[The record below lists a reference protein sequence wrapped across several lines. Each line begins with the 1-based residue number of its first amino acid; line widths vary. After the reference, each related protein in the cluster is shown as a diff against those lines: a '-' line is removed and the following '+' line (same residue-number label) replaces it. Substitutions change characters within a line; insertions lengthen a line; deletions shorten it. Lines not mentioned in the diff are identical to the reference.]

1 MKNVM
6 NTAVRQ
12 ALIASGSVKPTNGI
26 NRTDR
31 GATKQ
36 HGQASQAAAI
46 AARKAEMAK
55 RK

>member
-12 ALIASGSVKPTNGI
+12 ALVASGNVKPSVYA
-26 NRTDR
+26 RTDR

-36 HGQASQAAAI
+36 HGSASQAAAI
-46 AARKAEMAK
+46 AARRKEMK
-55 RK
+55 K